1 MLWEFSSAFS
11 ILMASLAT
19 TQRCQW
25 YQHPPA
31 VVTTKNVSR
40 YFQIFLGI
48 QNYIQLRI
56 TVLVVSN
63 REIRQDE
70 IVKNMRTGRK
80 DKLFIWGVMFVYCK
94 ILRELIIKKRNQY
107 DTVLQLIHK
116 IYSLFVY
123 K

>member
-1 MLWEFSSAFS
+1 ML
-11 ILMASLAT
+11 
-19 TQRCQW
+19 
-25 YQHPPA
+25 P

-48 QNYIQLRI
+48 QNYTQLRT

-70 IVKNMRTGRK
+70 IVKNTRTGRK
-80 DKLFIWGVMFVYCK
+80 DKLFIWGDMFVYVK
-94 ILRELIIKKRNQY
+94 ILRQLIIKKRNQY

-116 IYSLFVY
+116 IYSLFIY